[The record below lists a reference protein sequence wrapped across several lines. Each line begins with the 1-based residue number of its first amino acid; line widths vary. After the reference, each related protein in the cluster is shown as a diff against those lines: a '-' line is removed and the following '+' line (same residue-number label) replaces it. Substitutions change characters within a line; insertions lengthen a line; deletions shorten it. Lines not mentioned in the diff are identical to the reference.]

1 MAEKIQTNR
10 RRKSNVKNLE
20 EERHKRRAA
29 RREPLPPI
37 RRREHDGTVSP
48 APSAHRHRPHPP
60 ARPVPPP
67 VEREW
72 EGPGKPAS
80 IDLILLLV
88 IISLVLF
95 GIVMVFSSS
104 YYYALTSTSFDGNM
118 YHFVQLQALWSAIGF
133 VGMAF
138 MIHFPYRV
146 VRKFSFAVYLFALVT
161 LVLVLLVGEDIQGSR
176 RWLGIGPIGFQPSE
190 VAKIAV
196 IIYLSDFVCRH
207 QQEMRK
213 LRGFLKCAMVL
224 LVPTVLVAVENLS
237 TAIVIFAIGVAI
249 LFVASPKI
257 WYFVVAGV
265 GASGLGAMALLLPQF
280 AYRMERVRIWLDPFS
295 DPTDDGFQIIQSLY
309 AVASGGLF
317 GLGLGQSRQKMFV
330 PEPYND
336 IIFAIICEE
345 LGLVGAAVVIALF
358 AVLIWR
364 GAKIAM
370 ESRDLYGTL
379 VAVGIVMLIGVQVV
393 INIAVATNSMP
404 NTGMQL
410 PFISYGGSGM
420 VFTLGSMGILL
431 NISRYRRR
439 I

>member
-1 MAEKIQTNR
+1 M
-10 RRKSNVKNLE
+10 
-20 EERHKRRAA
+20 
-29 RREPLPPI
+29 
-37 RRREHDGTVSP
+37 
-48 APSAHRHRPHPP
+48 
-60 ARPVPPP
+60 
-67 VEREW
+67 
-72 EGPGKPAS
+72 
-80 IDLILLLV
+80 ILLLV

-161 LVLVLLVGEDIQGSR
+161 LVLVLLVGKDIQGSR